1 MIHSAQARITDL
13 KSRGYE
19 KAGLYNPEGV
29 GGTHVMYVLKH
40 ADRPGLYNDL
50 AKDPT
55 ISPLVSLWKGAF
67 KPLALLGIGLAA
79 VAGFFHYVKV
89 GPNEYREDVHNDK
102 SA

>member
-1 MIHSAQARITDL
+1 MIQSAEARITDL

-19 KAGLYNPEGV
+19 KAGLYNPQGV
-29 GGTHVMYVLKH
+29 GGTHVMYLLKH

-50 AKDPT
+50 PKDPT

-89 GPNEYREDVHNDK
+89 GPNEYQEEGQDDK
-102 SA
+102 KA